1 MPLPEVKM
9 KEKNDEIYNYIEVGN
24 KPILLTVEN
33 QIVNNGENKDGDITN
48 TIITQEKTFI
58 ATITGELKNEPEQ
71 KY

>member
-1 MPLPEVKM
+1 MQLPEVKM

>member
-1 MPLPEVKM
+1 VVAQNQNEEMPLPEVKM

-48 TIITQEKTFI
+48 TIIT
-58 ATITGELKNEPEQ
+58 
-71 KY
+71 